1 MRGDT
6 GLRDNLLPVIFDD
19 MDQERLSGKSVVVFG
34 GTGALGS
41 ALVERLIAEGAE
53 VAVADVEVPELGNR
67 LDGASYRAVNALDE
81 GSLGGLFAHV
91 AAPVWAVVNVIGGY
105 TPSQALVELDVEIL
119 RAQLDLNLITAANI
133 TKHAIEAMSDVEG
146 AAPPAAGTAS
156 PANTSRGG
164 RIVHTSSRVARGDG
178 KDSFAYSVS
187 KLGVIRLVEAAA
199 AETLD
204 HGITV
209 NCILPSVIDT
219 PANRAAMPS
228 SDHSRWPKPAQIA
241 AVVAWLVSEDAEL
254 VSGAAIPVYGRA

>member
-1 MRGDT
+1 
-6 GLRDNLLPVIFDD
+6 
-19 MDQERLSGKSVVVFG
+19 
-34 GTGALGS
+34 
-41 ALVERLIAEGAE
+41 
-53 VAVADVEVPELGNR
+53 
-67 LDGASYRAVNALDE
+67 
-81 GSLGGLFAHV
+81 
-91 AAPVWAVVNVIGGY
+91 
-105 TPSQALVELDVEIL
+105 
-119 RAQLDLNLITAANI
+119 
-133 TKHAIEAMSDVEG
+133 
-146 AAPPAAGTAS
+146 
-156 PANTSRGG
+156 
-164 RIVHTSSRVARGDG
+164 VARGDG